1 MKAYVVEYKNG
12 KIVEKYDYPADTL
25 HVDLYIKKEE
35 CLKGFKVKL
44 DVSTAEGL
52 DVLLSMTEDA
62 AKLELWS
69 LGEWIETF
77 ITKALEILKPSNP
90 NITTELSYDFNSNG
104 FILRIWIEQPQ
115 AARDEQ

>member
-25 HVDLYIKKEE
+25 HVDLYIN
-35 CLKGFKVKL
+35 KGESFKVKL

-52 DVLLSMTEDA
+52 DVLLSMAEDA

-90 NITTELSYDFNSNG
+90 NITTELSYDFNSDG
-104 FILRIWIEQPQ
+104 FILCIWIEQPQ